1 MEAKLTHLKYITEL
15 PSDVIEVK
23 HYGKYDFDNVY
34 YSPSTQ
40 KLYQKYDK
48 RIREISPSPKRNSL
62 LIRSSSKKT
71 VYVSMK
77 KLLKELNNNETNKNE
92 ATQTQTEQK

>member
-15 PSDVIEVK
+15 PNDVIEVK
-23 HYGKYDFDNVY
+23 KYGKYDFDNVF

-71 VYVSMK
+71 VYISMK
-77 KLLKELNNNETNKNE
+77 KLLNEINKNE
-92 ATQTQTEQK
+92 TTQTQTEQK

>member
-23 HYGKYDFDNVY
+23 KYGKYEFDNVF

-62 LIRSSSKKT
+62 LIRSSCKKT

-77 KLLKELNNNETNKNE
+77 KLLNEINKNE
-92 ATQTQTEQK
+92 TTQTQTEQK

>member
-1 MEAKLTHLKYITEL
+1 MEAKLTHLKYIVEL

-62 LIRSSSKKT
+62 LVRSSSKKT
-71 VYVSMK
+71 VYISMK
-77 KLLKELNNNETNKNE
+77 KLLNEINKNE
-92 ATQTQTEQK
+92 ATETQTE